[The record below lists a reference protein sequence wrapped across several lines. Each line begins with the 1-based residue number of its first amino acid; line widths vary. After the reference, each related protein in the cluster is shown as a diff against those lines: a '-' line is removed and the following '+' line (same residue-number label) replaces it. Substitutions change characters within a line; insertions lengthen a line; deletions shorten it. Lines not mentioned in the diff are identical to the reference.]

1 MMRPMALAVPPAAPT
16 GLLRVG
22 TNGATLSRKDAS
34 QNETSFKVLRAT
46 AQNGPYAL
54 VGTVAAA
61 ARTGSTL
68 QFTDATAAKKTTY
81 FYEVV
86 ATDTLGDTQT
96 YAAPA
101 VGYPQMSADSTP
113 VSITFTT

>member
-1 MMRPMALAVPPAAPT
+1 MALAVPPAAPT

-34 QNETSFKVLRAT
+34 QNETSFKVLR
-46 AQNGPYAL
+46 
-54 VGTVAAA
+54 
-61 ARTGSTL
+61 
-68 QFTDATAAKKTTY
+68 ATAAKKTTY